1 MEDEPCT
8 SMGSKSEKQLP
19 VPGGG
24 QMWAKNLLDI
34 PSFSYQKLEQHL
46 ILESEKTAEALK
58 HEKGGY
64 RLFKAGFT
72 TQIKVISKVKKGN
85 DAVHFLIRCQVN
97 AQMRKKDVHLDQTS
111 GDIVFAKCHC
121 PAGAGGR
128 CKHVAALLFQLL
140 DFIELGLTEI
150 PDDKTCTQEL
160 QQWHVPKKA
169 QSQDAVL
176 FEDLIFPQDS
186 YEKDKNV
193 RKRAIVEGKREFFL
207 VTSLSHC
214 GVT

>member
-121 PAGAGGR
+121 PARAGGR

-140 DFIELGLTEI
+140 DFIELGQRYPMTKHALRNFSNGMFPEK
-150 PDDKTCTQEL
+150 PNK
-160 QQWHVPKKA
+160 
-169 QSQDAVL
+169 QDAVL